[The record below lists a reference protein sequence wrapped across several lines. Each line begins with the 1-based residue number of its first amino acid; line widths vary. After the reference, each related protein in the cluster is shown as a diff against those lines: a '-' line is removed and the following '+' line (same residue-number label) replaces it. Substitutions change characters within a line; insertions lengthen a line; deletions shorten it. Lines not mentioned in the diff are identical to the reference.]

1 VRSLAATISLLVALT
16 VGASAAAASPGD
28 FDFSYE
34 RSGGM
39 LGDSASLVVHPGR
52 HAVATV
58 RRVHGAREQKVHF
71 RIGAGRVRE
80 LEQKLREIHFFR
92 LHDDHPGT
100 CNDCRIFSFTYLG
113 HRLVLAESS
122 IAYKVG
128 DLQSTLEL
136 VISTHVRP
144 HHARAAA

>member
-1 VRSLAATISLLVALT
+1 MRFLAATISLLVALT
-16 VGASAAAASPGD
+16 VGASAAVASPAD
-28 FDFSYE
+28 FEFTYE

-58 RRVHGAREQKVHF
+58 RGIHGARERKVGF
-71 RIGAGRVRE
+71 RIGAGRVRQ
-80 LEQKLREIHFFR
+80 LQQKLREIHFFR
-92 LHDDHPGT
+92 LHSDKPGT
-100 CNDCRIFSFTYLG
+100 CDDCRIFSFTYRD

-122 IAYKVG
+122 IAYGVG

-144 HHARAAA
+144 PGA